1 MLKVLSILLFVY
13 RVSNSFTALTLSP
26 FLCELLLL
34 KVLSIL
40 LYVYRVSDS
49 FTAQSRPPFL
59 YELLLLK
66 VLSILSYV
74 YIMADSFTALTL
86 SPILYELL
94 LLKVLSILLYVY
106 RVSDSFTAQ
115 TRPQFLYELLL
126 LKFLSI
132 LLYVFRMADSLV
144 SRHGASDEYHDP
156 YCEPC
161 DESRGKN
168 VKAKCFCKNCY
179 QFLCTECHTVHGRL
193 MATKCHVI
201 QTGADMPPSMADKPP
216 RYELCDD
223 HPKCLKDQ
231 FCYHHGVLICSMC
244 CSASHSMCDTKNVVD
259 TCKYIQLSE
268 VDNLCDAN
276 KSYRSQL
283 SKLLSSVDKRGGK
296 LIDQRQTLLKD
307 AKTAYDKIIAEI
319 NRSYQNMKTVINA
332 ECDLQD
338 KTVSQLKQEI
348 KSQISQV
355 DAEINFT
362 NKVRG
367 KPINVNTFLSLQESV
382 SKTRKC
388 VVVVKNLKESLN
400 LTSLIFEPSKDIQIL
415 LSKPLN
421 FGSLNK
427 HHLNVDVD
435 VSTQDINFPSHI
447 KGSTRPASP
456 SNRGGLPG
464 LKSTKSSF
472 GQIKARHIGTYDVRT
487 KEDRAMCGITG
498 VAITS
503 CGQKL
508 FVDNN
513 NDRVKL
519 FSQDMRFLSSVQV
532 HAGWDITMLN
542 DMEAVVTQG
551 HPLVFLEVA
560 NEKLR
565 IKQTIN
571 LSFDGYGITHSK
583 DNLICTDSQQLHV
596 IDRQGS
602 EQLLGGQSSFRNSI
616 YICSNSDGRW
626 IVATDIDK
634 NTITVLDANNG
645 AVITSRQLKETTGWV
660 HLGVAVDTS
669 DNIFVCGYKEM
680 IVMSGDLKNERV
692 LFNIDDNK
700 PQAIAYDGSKHQLI
714 ISQCYNDSVCCLQLS

>member
-1 MLKVLSILLFVY
+1 MA
-13 RVSNSFTALTLSP
+13 NSF
-26 FLCELLLL
+26 
-34 KVLSIL
+34 
-40 LYVYRVSDS
+40 
-49 FTAQSRPPFL
+49 
-59 YELLLLK
+59 
-66 VLSILSYV
+66 
-74 YIMADSFTALTL
+74 
-86 SPILYELL
+86 
-94 LLKVLSILLYVY
+94 
-106 RVSDSFTAQ
+106 
-115 TRPQFLYELLL
+115 
-126 LKFLSI
+126 
-132 LLYVFRMADSLV
+132 V
-144 SRHGASDEYHDP
+144 SRHGSSDEYHDP

-168 VKAKCFCKNCY
+168 VKVKCFCKNCKQY
-179 QFLCTECHTVHGRL
+179 LCTECHTVHGSL
-193 MATKCHVI
+193 MATKGHVI
-201 QTGADMPPSMADKPP
+201 QTGTDMPPSMADKPP
-216 RYELCDD
+216 RYETCDD
-223 HPKCLKDQ
+223 HPKRLKDQ
-231 FCYHHGVLICSMC
+231 FCYHHGALICSMC
-244 CSASHSMCDTKNVVD
+244 CSASHSMCETKSVED

-307 AKTAYDKIIAEI
+307 AKTAYEKIIAEI

-362 NKVRG
+362 NKARG

-388 VVVVKNLKESLN
+388 VAAIENLKESLN
-400 LTSLIFEPSKDIQIL
+400 LTSLIFEPSKDVQIL

-456 SNRGGLPG
+456 LNRGGLPG

-472 GQIKARHIGTYDVRT
+472 GQIQARQTGTYNVRT
-487 KEDRAMCGITG
+487 KEDRNTCVMTG

-508 FVDNN
+508 FVDNS
-513 NDRVKL
+513 NDSVKL
-519 FSQDMRFLSSVQV
+519 FSQEMRFLSSVQV
-532 HAGWDITMLN
+532 HGFDITMLN
-542 DMEAVVTQG
+542 DMLAVVTSG
-551 HPLVFLEVA
+551 RSLVFLEVA

-571 LSFDGYGITHSK
+571 LSFNGFGITHSK
-583 DNLICTDSQQLHV
+583 DNLICTDGQQLHA

-602 EQLLGGQSSFRNSI
+602 EQLLGGQSSFRYSR
-616 YICSNSDGRW
+616 YVCSNSDGRW
-626 IVATDIDK
+626 IVATDMHE

-645 AVITSRQLKETTGWV
+645 AVITSRQLEKTTGWSCR
-660 HLGVAVDTS
+660 GVAVDTS
-669 DNIFVCGYKEM
+669 DNIFVCGYKD
-680 IVMSGDLKNERV
+680 ITVMSGDLKNERV
-692 LFNIDDNK
+692 LFNIDNVAR
-700 PQAIAYDGSKHQLI
+700 AIAYDGSKHQLI
-714 ISQCYNDSVCCLQLS
+714 ISQYANDSVCCLQLS

>member
-1 MLKVLSILLFVY
+1 MNI
-13 RVSNSFTALTLSP
+13 
-26 FLCELLLL
+26 
-34 KVLSIL
+34 
-40 LYVYRVSDS
+40 
-49 FTAQSRPPFL
+49 
-59 YELLLLK
+59 
-66 VLSILSYV
+66 
-74 YIMADSFTALTL
+74 
-86 SPILYELL
+86 
-94 LLKVLSILLYVY
+94 
-106 RVSDSFTAQ
+106 
-115 TRPQFLYELLL
+115 
-126 LKFLSI
+126 I

-168 VKAKCFCKNCY
+168 VKVKCFCKNCY
-179 QFLCTECHTVHGRL
+179 QYLCTECHSVHGSL
-193 MATKCHVI
+193 MATKGHVI

-216 RYELCDD
+216 RYETCDD
-223 HPKCLKDQ
+223 HPKRLKDQ
-231 FCYHHGVLICSMC
+231 FCYHHGALICSMC
-244 CSASHSMCDTKNVVD
+244 CSASHSMCDTKSVED

-276 KSYRSQL
+276 KNYKSQL
-283 SKLLSSVDKRGGK
+283 SKFLSSVDKHGGK

-307 AKTAYDKIIAEI
+307 AKTTYDKIIAEI
-319 NRSYQNMKTVINA
+319 SRSYQNMKTVINA

-338 KTVSQLKQEI
+338 ATVSQIKQEI
-348 KSQISQV
+348 NAQISLV
-355 DAEINFT
+355 DAEINIT

-388 VVVVKNLKESLN
+388 VAAIESLKESLN
-400 LTSLIFEPSKDIQIL
+400 LTSLIFEPSKDVQIL

-447 KGSTRPASP
+447 KASTRPVSP
-456 SNRGGLPG
+456 SNRGGLPR
-464 LKSTKSSF
+464 LKSTKSTF
-472 GQIKARHIGTYDVRT
+472 GQIQARQTGTYNVRT
-487 KEDRAMCGITG
+487 KEDRNTCVMTG

-508 FVDNN
+508 FVDNRN
-513 NDRVKL
+513 GKVKL

-532 HAGWDITMLN
+532 QYGWDITMLN
-542 DMEAVVTQG
+542 DMEAVVTSG
-551 HPLVFLEVA
+551 RSLVFLEVA

-571 LSFDGYGITHSK
+571 LSFNSFGITHSN
-583 DNLICTDSQQLHV
+583 DNLICTDMQQLHV

-602 EQLLGGQSSFRNSI
+602 EQLLGGQSLFKRSM

-626 IVATDIDK
+626 IAATERGTA
-634 NTITVLDANNG
+634 TITVLDANNG
-645 AVITSRQLKETTGWV
+645 AVITSRQLEKTTGWSN
-660 HLGVAVDTS
+660 LGVAVDTS
-669 DNIFVCGYKEM
+669 DNIFVCGYREI

-692 LFNIDDNK
+692 LFNMGDNE
-700 PQAIAYDGSKHQLI
+700 PLAIAYDGSKHQLI
-714 ISQCYNDSVCCLQLS
+714 ISHGPKDDSVRCLQLS

>member
-1 MLKVLSILLFVY
+1 M
-13 RVSNSFTALTLSP
+13 
-26 FLCELLLL
+26 
-34 KVLSIL
+34 
-40 LYVYRVSDS
+40 
-49 FTAQSRPPFL
+49 
-59 YELLLLK
+59 
-66 VLSILSYV
+66 
-74 YIMADSFTALTL
+74 
-86 SPILYELL
+86 
-94 LLKVLSILLYVY
+94 
-106 RVSDSFTAQ
+106 
-115 TRPQFLYELLL
+115 
-126 LKFLSI
+126 
-132 LLYVFRMADSLV
+132 
-144 SRHGASDEYHDP
+144 
-156 YCEPC
+156 
-161 DESRGKN
+161 
-168 VKAKCFCKNCY
+168 
-179 QFLCTECHTVHGRL
+179 CTECHSVHGRL
-193 MATKCHVI
+193 MATKGHVI

-223 HPKCLKDQ
+223 HPKRLKDQ
-231 FCYHHGVLICSMC
+231 FCYHHGALICSMC
-244 CSASHSMCDTKNVVD
+244 CSASHSMCDTKSVED

-276 KSYRSQL
+276 KSYKSQL

-355 DAEINFT
+355 DTEINFT

-388 VVVVKNLKESLN
+388 VAAIESLKESLN
-400 LTSLIFEPSKDIQIL
+400 LTSLIFEPSKDVQIL

-447 KGSTRPASP
+447 KGSTRQASP
-456 SNRGGLPG
+456 SNRGGLPK
-464 LKSTKSSF
+464 LKSKKSSF
-472 GQIKARHIGTYDVRT
+472 VKIKARQIGTYDVRT
-487 KEDRAMCGITG
+487 KGDRATCHITG

-513 NDRVKL
+513 NCKVKL

-532 HAGWDITMLN
+532 SGFDITMLN
-542 DMEAVVTQG
+542 DMVAVVTSG
-551 HPLVFLEVA
+551 RSLVFLEVA

-565 IKQTIN
+565 IKETIN
-571 LSFDGYGITHSK
+571 LSFAGCGITHSK
-583 DNLICTDSQQLHV
+583 DNLICTDLQQLHV

-602 EQLLGGQSSFRNSI
+602 EQLLGGQSSFRGST
-616 YICSNSDGRW
+616 YICSSSDGRW
-626 IVATDIDK
+626 IAATDLGQ

-645 AVITSRQLKETTGWV
+645 AVITSRQLEKTTFWSN
-660 HLGVAVDTS
+660 LGVAVDTS
-669 DNIFVCGYKEM
+669 DNIFVCEYKEI
-680 IVMSGDLKNERV
+680 IVMSGDLKKERV
-692 LFNIDDNK
+692 LFNMGDNEL
-700 PQAIAYDGSKHQLI
+700 QAIAYDGSKHQLV
-714 ISQCYNDSVCCLQLS
+714 ISQRYNDSVYCLQL

>member
-1 MLKVLSILLFVY
+1 
-13 RVSNSFTALTLSP
+13 
-26 FLCELLLL
+26 
-34 KVLSIL
+34 
-40 LYVYRVSDS
+40 
-49 FTAQSRPPFL
+49 
-59 YELLLLK
+59 
-66 VLSILSYV
+66 
-74 YIMADSFTALTL
+74 
-86 SPILYELL
+86 
-94 LLKVLSILLYVY
+94 
-106 RVSDSFTAQ
+106 
-115 TRPQFLYELLL
+115 
-126 LKFLSI
+126 
-132 LLYVFRMADSLV
+132 MADSLV

-168 VKAKCFCKNCY
+168 VKAKCFCKNCN

-193 MATKCHVI
+193 MATKGHVI

-216 RYELCDD
+216 MYETCDD
-223 HPKCLKDQ
+223 HPKRLKDQ
-231 FCYHHGVLICSMC
+231 FCHQHGALICSMC
-244 CSASHSMCDTKNVVD
+244 CSASHSMCDTKSVED

-268 VDNLCDAN
+268 VANLCDVN
-276 KSYRSQL
+276 KSYKSQL
-283 SKLLSSVDKRGGK
+283 SKFLSSVDKHGGK

-307 AKTAYDKIIAEI
+307 AKTTYDKIIAEI
-319 NRSYQNMKTVINA
+319 NRSYQNMKTVIEA

-348 KSQISQV
+348 NAQISLV

-388 VVVVKNLKESLN
+388 VAAIESLKESLN
-400 LTSLIFEPSKDIQIL
+400 LTSLIFEPSKDVQIL

-456 SNRGGLPG
+456 SNRGGLPR

-472 GQIKARHIGTYDVRT
+472 GQIKARQTGTYNVRT
-487 KEDRAMCGITG
+487 KEDRNTCLITG

-513 NDRVKL
+513 NGKVKL

-532 HAGWDITMLN
+532 QCGWDITMLN

-551 HPLVFLEVA
+551 HSVVFLEVA
-560 NEKLR
+560 NGKLR

-571 LSFDGYGITHSK
+571 LSFDGFGITHSK
-583 DNLICTDSQQLHV
+583 DNLICTDQHQLHV

-602 EQLLGGQSSFRNSI
+602 EQLPVYQSSFGCSM

-626 IVATDIDK
+626 IASTVIGK
-634 NTITVLDANNG
+634 NTVTVLDANNG
-645 AVITSRQLKETTGWV
+645 AVITSRKLEKTTGGSY
-660 HLGVAVDTS
+660 LGVAVDTS
-669 DNIFVCGYKEM
+669 DNIFVCGVKEI

-692 LFNIDDNK
+692 LFNIDDNR

-714 ISQCYNDSVCCLQLS
+714 IAQYANDSVCCLQLS

>member
-1 MLKVLSILLFVY
+1 M
-13 RVSNSFTALTLSP
+13 
-26 FLCELLLL
+26 
-34 KVLSIL
+34 
-40 LYVYRVSDS
+40 LYVS
-49 FTAQSRPPFL
+49 
-59 YELLLLK
+59 
-66 VLSILSYV
+66 
-74 YIMADSFTALTL
+74 
-86 SPILYELL
+86 
-94 LLKVLSILLYVY
+94 
-106 RVSDSFTAQ
+106 
-115 TRPQFLYELLL
+115 
-126 LKFLSI
+126 
-132 LLYVFRMADSLV
+132 RMADSLV

-168 VKAKCFCKNCY
+168 VKVKGFCKNCNQY
-179 QFLCTECHTVHGRL
+179 LCTECHTVHGSL
-193 MATKCHVI
+193 MATKGHVI
-201 QTGADMPPSMADKPP
+201 QTGTDMPLSMADKPP
-216 RYELCDD
+216 RYETCDD
-223 HPKCLKDQ
+223 HPKRLKDQ
-231 FCYHHGVLICSMC
+231 FCYHHRALICSMC
-244 CSASHSMCDTKNVVD
+244 CSAGHSMCDTKSVED

-276 KSYRSQL
+276 KNYKSQL
-283 SKLLSSVDKRGGK
+283 SKFLSSVDKRGGK

-319 NRSYQNMKTVINA
+319 NRSYQNMKTVIEA

-338 KTVSQLKQEI
+338 ATVSQLKQAI
-348 KSQISQV
+348 YVQISLV

-367 KPINVNTFLSLQESV
+367 KPINVNRFLSLQESV

-388 VVVVKNLKESLN
+388 AVVVKNLKESLN
-400 LTSLIFEPSKDIQIL
+400 LTSLIFEPSKDVQIL

-421 FGSLNK
+421 FVSLNK

-456 SNRGGLPG
+456 SNRGGWPK

-472 GQIKARHIGTYDVRT
+472 GQIKASQIGTYNVRT
-487 KEDRAMCGITG
+487 KADRKTCFITG

-513 NDRVKL
+513 NCKVKL
-519 FSQDMRFLSSVQV
+519 FSQDMRFLYSLQVQRC
-532 HAGWDITMLN
+532 WDITMLN
-542 DMEAVVTQG
+542 DMEAVVTNG
-551 HPLVFLEVA
+551 RSLVVLEVA

-571 LSFDGYGITHSK
+571 LSFHGIGITHSK
-583 DNLICTDSQQLHV
+583 DNLICTDLQQLHV

-602 EQLLGGQSSFRNSI
+602 EQLLGGQSSFSCSM

-626 IVATDIDK
+626 IAATDRGTA
-634 NTITVLDANNG
+634 TITDLDTNNG
-645 AVITSRQLKETTGWV
+645 AVITSRQMEKTTGWSYR
-660 HLGVAVDTS
+660 GVAVDTS
-669 DNIFVCGYKEM
+669 DNIFVCRDNEI

-692 LFNIDDNK
+692 LFNIDNLAI
-700 PQAIAYDGSKHQLI
+700 AIAYDGSKHQLI
-714 ISQCYNDSVCCLQLS
+714 ISHGFNDENVYRLQLS

>member
-1 MLKVLSILLFVY
+1 M
-13 RVSNSFTALTLSP
+13 
-26 FLCELLLL
+26 
-34 KVLSIL
+34 
-40 LYVYRVSDS
+40 
-49 FTAQSRPPFL
+49 
-59 YELLLLK
+59 
-66 VLSILSYV
+66 
-74 YIMADSFTALTL
+74 
-86 SPILYELL
+86 
-94 LLKVLSILLYVY
+94 
-106 RVSDSFTAQ
+106 
-115 TRPQFLYELLL
+115 
-126 LKFLSI
+126 
-132 LLYVFRMADSLV
+132 
-144 SRHGASDEYHDP
+144 
-156 YCEPC
+156 
-161 DESRGKN
+161 
-168 VKAKCFCKNCY
+168 
-179 QFLCTECHTVHGRL
+179 CTECHSVHGRL
-193 MATKCHVI
+193 MATKGHVI

-223 HPKCLKDQ
+223 HPKRLKDQ
-231 FCYHHGVLICSMC
+231 FCYHHGALICSMC
-244 CSASHSMCDTKNVVD
+244 CSASHSMCDTKSVED

-276 KSYRSQL
+276 KSYKSQL
-283 SKLLSSVDKRGGK
+283 SKFLSSVDKRGGK

-355 DAEINFT
+355 DTEINFT

-388 VVVVKNLKESLN
+388 VAAIESLKESLN
-400 LTSLIFEPSKDIQIL
+400 LTSLIFEPSKDVQIL

-447 KGSTRPASP
+447 KGSTRQASP
-456 SNRGGLPG
+456 SNRGGLPR

-472 GQIKARHIGTYDVRT
+472 GQIQARQTGTYNVRT
-487 KEDRAMCGITG
+487 KEDRATCWITG

-508 FVDNN
+508 FVDRSNGK
-513 NDRVKL
+513 VKL
-519 FSQDMRFLSSVQV
+519 FSLDMRFLSSVQV
-532 HAGWDITMLN
+532 SGYDITMLN

-551 HPLVFLEVA
+551 HSLVFLEVA
-560 NEKLR
+560 NENLR
-565 IKQTIN
+565 IKETIN
-571 LSFDGYGITHSK
+571 LSFCSFGNTHSK
-583 DNLICTDSQQLHV
+583 DNVICTDLQQLHV

-602 EQLLGGQSSFRNSI
+602 EQLLGGQSSFRHSR
-616 YICSNSDGRW
+616 YVCSNRDGRW
-626 IVATDIDK
+626 IAAADSGK

-645 AVITSRQLKETTGWV
+645 AVITSRQLEKTTGPSY
-660 HLGVAVDTS
+660 LGVAVDTS
-669 DNIFVCGYKEM
+669 DNIYVCDYRQI

-692 LFNIDDNK
+692 LFNMGDNDNE

-714 ISQCYNDSVCCLQLS
+714 ISQEFNDSVCCLQLS

>member
-1 MLKVLSILLFVY
+1 M
-13 RVSNSFTALTLSP
+13 T
-26 FLCELLLL
+26 
-34 KVLSIL
+34 
-40 LYVYRVSDS
+40 
-49 FTAQSRPPFL
+49 
-59 YELLLLK
+59 
-66 VLSILSYV
+66 
-74 YIMADSFTALTL
+74 
-86 SPILYELL
+86 
-94 LLKVLSILLYVY
+94 
-106 RVSDSFTAQ
+106 DSFTAQ
-115 TRPQFLYELLL
+115 TRPPNLYELLL

-168 VKAKCFCKNCY
+168 VKVRCFCKNCNQY
-179 QFLCTECHTVHGRL
+179 LCTECHTVHGSL
-193 MATKCHVI
+193 MATKGHVI
-201 QTGADMPPSMADKPP
+201 QTGTDMPPSMADKPP
-216 RYELCDD
+216 RYETCDD
-223 HPKCLKDQ
+223 HPKRLKDQ
-231 FCYHHGVLICSMC
+231 FCYHHGALICSVC
-244 CSASHSMCDTKNVVD
+244 CSASHSMCDTKSVVD

-268 VDNLCDAN
+268 IDNLCDAN
-276 KSYRSQL
+276 NNYKSKL
-283 SKLLSSVDKRGGK
+283 SKFLSSVDKRGGK

-307 AKTAYDKIIAEI
+307 AQTAYDKIIAEI
-319 NRSYQNMKTVINA
+319 NRSYQNMKTVIEA

-338 KTVSQLKQEI
+338 ATASQLKQEI
-348 KSQISQV
+348 NAQISLV

-362 NKVRG
+362 SKVRG

-388 VVVVKNLKESLN
+388 VVVVKDLKESLN
-400 LTSLIFEPSKDIQIL
+400 LTSLIFEPGKDVQIL

-456 SNRGGLPG
+456 SNRGGWPR
-464 LKSTKSSF
+464 LKSTKPSF
-472 GQIKARHIGTYDVRT
+472 GQIKARQIGTYNVRT
-487 KEDRAMCGITG
+487 KEDSNTCWITG

-513 NDRVKL
+513 NGKVKL
-519 FSQDMRFLSSVQV
+519 FSRDMRFLSSVPV
-532 HAGWDITMLN
+532 NGYDITTLN
-542 DMEAVVTQG
+542 DREAVVTKG
-551 HPLVFLEVA
+551 RSLVFLEVA

-565 IKQTIN
+565 IKQTID
-571 LSFDGYGITHSK
+571 LSFPSNGITHSK

-602 EQLLGGQSSFRNSI
+602 EQLLGGQSSFMCSV

-626 IVATDIDK
+626 IAVTDIGK

-645 AVITSRQLKETTGWV
+645 AVITSRQLEKTTGMFS
-660 HLGVAVDTS
+660 LGVAVDTS
-669 DNIFVCGYKEM
+669 DNIYVCGRKEI
-680 IVMSGDLKNERV
+680 IVMSGDLKNESV
-692 LFNIDDNK
+692 LFNVGDNV
-700 PQAIAYDGSKHQLI
+700 PHAIAYDGSNHQLI
-714 ISQCYNDSVCCLQLS
+714 ISQGVSNRVCCLQLS

>member
-1 MLKVLSILLFVY
+1 
-13 RVSNSFTALTLSP
+13 
-26 FLCELLLL
+26 
-34 KVLSIL
+34 
-40 LYVYRVSDS
+40 
-49 FTAQSRPPFL
+49 
-59 YELLLLK
+59 
-66 VLSILSYV
+66 
-74 YIMADSFTALTL
+74 
-86 SPILYELL
+86 
-94 LLKVLSILLYVY
+94 
-106 RVSDSFTAQ
+106 
-115 TRPQFLYELLL
+115 
-126 LKFLSI
+126 
-132 LLYVFRMADSLV
+132 
-144 SRHGASDEYHDP
+144 
-156 YCEPC
+156 
-161 DESRGKN
+161 
-168 VKAKCFCKNCY
+168 
-179 QFLCTECHTVHGRL
+179 
-193 MATKCHVI
+193 MATKGHVI
-201 QTGADMPPSMADKPP
+201 QTGTDMPLSMADKPP
-216 RYELCDD
+216 RYETCDD
-223 HPKCLKDQ
+223 HPKRLKDQ
-231 FCYHHGVLICSMC
+231 FCYHHGALICSMC
-244 CSASHSMCDTKNVVD
+244 CSASHSMCDTKSVED

-276 KSYRSQL
+276 KSYKSQL
-283 SKLLSSVDKRGGK
+283 SKFLSSVDKRGGK
-296 LIDQRQTLLKD
+296 LVDQRQTLLKD

-382 SKTRKC
+382 SRTRKC

-400 LTSLIFEPSKDIQIL
+400 LTSLIFEPSKDVQIL

-456 SNRGGLPG
+456 SNRGGWPR

-472 GQIKARHIGTYDVRT
+472 GQIKARQRVTYNVRT
-487 KEDRAMCGITG
+487 EEDRNTCFISG

-508 FVDNN
+508 FVDQC
-513 NDRVKL
+513 NDKVKL
-519 FSQDMRFLSSVQV
+519 FSQDMRFLSSMQV
-532 HAGWDITMLN
+532 LDGWDITMLN
-542 DMEAVVTQG
+542 DMEAVVTTRRS
-551 HPLVFLEVA
+551 LAVFLEVA

-583 DNLICTDSQQLHV
+583 DNLICTDGRQLHV

-602 EQLLGGQSSFRNSI
+602 EQLLGGQSSFKNSI
-616 YICSNSDGRW
+616 NICSNSDWRW
-626 IVATDIDK
+626 IVATDIGK
-634 NTITVLDANNG
+634 TTINVLDATNG
-645 AVITSRQLKETTGWV
+645 AVITSRQLEKTTGWSN
-660 HLGVAVDTS
+660 LGVAVDTS
-669 DNIFVCGYKEM
+669 DNIFVCGDKEI

-692 LFNIDDNK
+692 LFNMGDTV
-700 PQAIAYDGSKHQLI
+700 PQAIAYDGSKHQLL
-714 ISQCYNDSVCCLQLS
+714 ISQAFNADSVRCLQLS